1 MQVQAGLLS
10 PAQNEDLLLI
20 VESNQNM
27 EIHTH
32 KGKTVVLLQSMV
44 KHCAVTMI
52 QYPLLHL
59 TMISVVAPTLCF

>member
-10 PAQNEDLLLI
+10 PAQNEDLLI

-32 KGKTVVLLQSMV
+32 QR
-44 KHCAVTMI
+44 
-52 QYPLLHL
+52 
-59 TMISVVAPTLCF
+59 

>member
-32 KGKTVVLLQSMV
+32 QG
-44 KHCAVTMI
+44 
-52 QYPLLHL
+52 
-59 TMISVVAPTLCF
+59 